1 MIVFEYTILALAVWR
16 LTRLVT
22 TDEIT
27 SKVREKIFSKYPPE
41 TSNVGYAFTC
51 NWCVSIWSSSAMMIM
66 YKINSSTAMFVGGV
80 LALSTATGLINRVID

>member
-1 MIVFEYTILALAVWR
+1 MIVFEYTLLAFAVWR
-16 LTRLVT
+16 LTRLIT

-27 SKVREKIFSKYPPE
+27 SSLRKRVFDKYPPE
-41 TSNVGYAFTC
+41 KSNIGYLFTC
-51 NWCVSIWSSSAMMIM
+51 DWCVSIWSSSAMMTM